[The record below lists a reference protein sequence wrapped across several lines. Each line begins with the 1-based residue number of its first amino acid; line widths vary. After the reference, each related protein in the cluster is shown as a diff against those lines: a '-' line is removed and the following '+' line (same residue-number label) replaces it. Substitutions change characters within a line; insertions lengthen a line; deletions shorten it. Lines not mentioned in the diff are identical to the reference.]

1 MRKKMFLG
9 ALALVL
15 VLCMIVTTAIAVESD
30 AEDNDG
36 YLLGASSSATVGERW
51 TYTSSIIGSYDL
63 TSDDLSLNVQKPSW
77 LSRSGSTF
85 SGIPSAAGTYTLD
98 ISIYS
103 NASNSVIDSELV
115 TINVS
120 SGSGGSTTTYYTITY
135 DQNGATRW
143 DLNYTSQRPV
153 SGSTVDLPT
162 GRDIGRLY
170 YTLDGWKI
178 GSTTYAPGAT
188 YTVKSNVTAVAQ
200 WSSSTIEVTLFN
212 NGGICDASSAGWIT
226 SSHDSGDYITLPSS
240 GYSKP
245 GYIFSG
251 WNTRADGTGTHYDL
265 GQKVQVMTYMSFY
278 AQYATPTLTIN
289 CDDVISQ
296 LDSSAG
302 VLLLDA
308 NTVSVAAGTIVYLPS
323 LDSRL
328 NDGWIQVVTGWK
340 DANGNSV
347 GMQIELNQSL
357 ILSPIWTNYF
367 RLNVSDPSVAVEFD
381 NYWSSYSNH
390 RIDWGNGHTVTV
402 DNIVSQSLT
411 YQYAVN
417 ATYVITVQSSYLDG
431 KVSGT
436 NSAEIFNALDAVLHA
451 ITFDTAGGTIIASQM
466 IATGDK
472 VTVPIDPRKD
482 GFTFAGWYKDA
493 DCIDEYDFTVP
504 VDSDLTIYAK
514 WIDNIL
520 CKVSFETFGGSGVDT
535 RYVESG
541 TKLAMPLDPIRDGY
555 QFSGW
560 CVNANCTVLFDF
572 DTVIVENMTLY
583 AKWDKIAAEGGSGSF
598 SYSWLVL
605 LLIAVFVIIAIFKD
619 VSK

>member
-143 DLNYTSQRPV
+143 DLNYTSQRLV